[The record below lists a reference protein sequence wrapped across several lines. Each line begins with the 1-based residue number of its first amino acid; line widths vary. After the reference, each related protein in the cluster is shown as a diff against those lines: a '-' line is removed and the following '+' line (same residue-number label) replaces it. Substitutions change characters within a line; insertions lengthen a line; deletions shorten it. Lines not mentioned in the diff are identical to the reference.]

1 MFSFI
6 KDTFSNF
13 SDGVISAYKDN
24 AAVIEGIGKKRFF
37 ADQKSK
43 KYSFIDEEEIP
54 WDILAFPW
62 VNSCLKNFFADLKSG
77 NFILRTEDIIRR

>member
-1 MFSFI
+1 MLPYLALLR
-6 KDTFSNF
+6 TLFSNY

-43 KYSFIDEEEIP
+43 K
-54 WDILAFPW
+54 IL
-62 VNSCLKNFFADLKSG
+62 
-77 NFILRTEDIIRR
+77 IY